1 MSNDDRAR
9 PVSRGEQPSALA
21 TVTPAGAG
29 ERDQRPP
36 LEGSSGPAEASTK
49 LARRSLLLP
58 AVLFILILSLFPLL
72 FSLALSFGQWALG
85 DPDGAFTWRGLTN
98 YQTLFADG
106 RYHTAL
112 GNTLLYVIVGVSVQ
126 FGLGMGLAWLLYHR
140 PPGHR
145 FFQVTFLLPMMLAPV
160 AVGYMWRLMF
170 QERIGV
176 ANALLDAVGIGG
188 IPWLSRTS
196 TAMATVIVAE
206 TWQWTPFVFLFLYA
220 ALLNVPTD
228 PIEAARVDGAGA
240 WQIFRH
246 IVFPMIRPMVFA
258 VLILRGVESMKI
270 MDTVYVMTR
279 GGPGNSTE
287 SLTLYAYRIAMRF
300 FETGYASAVAF
311 TLLILVIAVVV
322 PVVIFLKSDVET
334 TAS

>member
-1 MSNDDRAR
+1 VSTRDRDRSASATEGNPSSVAAPPAPR
-9 PVSRGEQPSALA
+9 PA
-21 TVTPAGAG
+21 
-29 ERDQRPP
+29 
-36 LEGSSGPAEASTK
+36 GSSGPAEGGAK
-49 LARRSLLLP
+49 LARRTLLLP
-58 AVLFILILSLFPLL
+58 AVLFILALSLFPLL
-72 FSLALSFGQWALG
+72 FSVALSFGQWDIG
-85 DPDGAFTWRGLTN
+85 GAEGAYTWRGFSN
-98 YQTLFADG
+98 YQLLAADG

-112 GNTLLYVIVGVSVQ
+112 FNTLIYVLIGVSAQ
-126 FGLGMGLAWLLYHR
+126 FVLGMGVAWLLYHR

-145 FFQVTFLLPMMLAPV
+145 FFQVSFLLPMMLAPV

-170 QERIGV
+170 QQRIGV
-176 ANALLDAVGIGG
+176 VNALLESIGLDSVA
-188 IPWLSRTS
+188 WLSQAH
-196 TAMATVIVAE
+196 TAMAAVLIAE

-220 ALLNVPTD
+220 ALLNVPTE
-228 PIEAARVDGAGA
+228 PIEAARVDGASA
-240 WQIFRH
+240 WQVFRH

-311 TLLILVIAVVV
+311 TLLLLVLLTVV
-322 PVVIFLKSDVET
+322 PIVMFLKRDVELT
-334 TAS
+334 SS

>member
-1 MSNDDRAR
+1 VTTPDRDR
-9 PVSRGEQPSALA
+9 PAPVVEGQDPS
-21 TVTPAGAG
+21 TTSPAGSG
-29 ERDQRPP
+29 PP
-36 LEGSSGPAEASTK
+36 PADEPIKGTAGPAESGAVV
-49 LARRSLLLP
+49 ARRTLLLP
-58 AVLFILILSLFPLL
+58 AVLFILALSLFPLL
-72 FSLALSFGQWALG
+72 FSVALSFGQWDIG
-85 DPDGAFTWRGLTN
+85 GAEGAYTWRGFSN
-98 YQTLFADG
+98 YQQLFGDG
-106 RYHTAL
+106 RYHVAL
-112 GNTLLYVIVGVSVQ
+112 LNTIIYVLIGVSAQ
-126 FGLGMGLAWLLYHR
+126 FLLGMGVAWLLYHR

-170 QERIGV
+170 QQRIGV
-176 ANALLDAVGIGG
+176 VNALLEAIGLDG
-188 IPWLSRTS
+188 VAWLSQAH
-196 TAMATVIVAE
+196 TAMAAVLVAE

-228 PIEAARVDGAGA
+228 PIEAARVDGATR

-246 IVFPMIRPMVFA
+246 VVFPMIRPMVIA

-311 TLLILVIAVVV
+311 TLLLLVLITVV
-322 PVVIFLKSDVET
+322 PIVMFLKRDVEM

>member
-1 MSNDDRAR
+1 MSDTGAR
-9 PVSRGEQPSALA
+9 PGTLE
-21 TVTPAGAG
+21 
-29 ERDQRPP
+29 P
-36 LEGSSGPAEASTK
+36 LRGSSGPAERSTA

-58 AVLFILILSLFPLL
+58 AVLFILALSLFPLV
-72 FSLALSFGQWALG
+72 FSLVLSFGQWALG
-85 DPDGAFTWRGLTN
+85 DADGAFTWRGLAN
-98 YQTLFADG
+98 YQQLAVDG

-112 GNTLLYVIVGVSVQ
+112 LNTIIYVLIGVSAQ
-126 FGLGMGLAWLLYHR
+126 FVLGMGLAWLLYHR

-160 AVGYMWRLMF
+160 AVGYMWRLIF
-170 QERIGV
+170 QQRIGV
-176 ANALLDAVGIGG
+176 ANVLVEAVGLDA
-188 IPWLSRTS
+188 IPWLSQTA
-196 TAMATVIVAE
+196 TAMAAVLIAE

-228 PIEAARVDGAGA
+228 PIEAARVDGASG

-246 IVFPMIRPMVFA
+246 VVFPMIRPMVIA

-300 FETGYASAVAF
+300 FDTGYASAVAF
-311 TLLILVIAVVV
+311 TLLVLVVATAVPIVV
-322 PVVIFLKSDVET
+322 FLKRDVET